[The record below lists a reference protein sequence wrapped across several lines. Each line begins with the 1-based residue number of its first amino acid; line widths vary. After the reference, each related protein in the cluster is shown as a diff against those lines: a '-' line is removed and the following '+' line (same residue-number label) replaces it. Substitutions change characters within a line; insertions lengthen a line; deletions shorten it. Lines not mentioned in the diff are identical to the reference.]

1 MKLILG
7 ALVAA
12 LITGCA
18 TSPVPSD
25 KARQAPSE
33 RVIGYQKPVPGG
45 GSLIVTRDTGF
56 QGGGCFA
63 TIFLNG
69 APVAK
74 LDTGEK
80 AVFEVPSGEWLLG
93 AALDGSAL
101 CAANPERM
109 ETSVVL
115 KQGLQ
120 KKFRVFIPAGG
131 GSVAVQPTSF

>member
-7 ALVAA
+7 VLVAA

-18 TSPVPSD
+18 TSPIPSD

-33 RVIGYQKPVPGG
+33 RVDGYQKPVPGG
-45 GSLIVTRDTGF
+45 SSLVVTRDTGF
-56 QGGGCFA
+56 LGGGCFA

-69 APVAK
+69 EPVAK
-74 LDTGEK
+74 LDTGKK
-80 AVFEVPSGEWLLG
+80 AVFQVPSGEWLLG

-115 KQGLQ
+115 KQGQQ
-120 KKFRVFIPAGG
+120 KKFRVFLPAGG
-131 GSVAVQPTSF
+131 GSIAVQPSSF

>member
-1 MKLILG
+1 MKLFIG
-7 ALVAA
+7 ALAIA
-12 LITGCA
+12 LLAGCA

-25 KARQAPSE
+25 KARPAPSD
-33 RVIGYQKPVPGG
+33 RVSGYQKTVPGG
-45 GSLIVTRDTGF
+45 STLIVTRDTGF
-56 QGGGCFA
+56 LGGGCFA

-80 AVFEVPSGEWLLG
+80 AVFQVPSGEWLLG

-115 KQGLQ
+115 KQGQQ
-120 KKFRVFIPAGG
+120 KKFRVFLPAGG
-131 GSVAVQPTSF
+131 GSIAVQPSSF